1 MIIPCRL
8 PRSPRLLG
16 VMAFVAACRT
26 AAPPGADAPVPR
38 DRPMNAEALLAE
50 LNPRGGAAIVQ
61 AWSGTEPESVAVHYA
76 EDALLVVDAQTLY
89 RGRGEILEGFLR
101 PLVGN
106 ISGLMPTIDRVV
118 GGPEQMTLIGRFT
131 TRVNVPGGEPIEASG
146 VFGNTWALQP
156 DGSWKIV
163 AAINDRPT
171 PLVSSATAHRD
182 TTPRDAVRIVR
193 FTVKPDQRTAFE
205 RFFREDLLMAAARRQ
220 GVPAEAL
227 DLSGFRLLVPSA
239 PTGQGYF
246 TYYIISYGGT
256 GALGTGEVMRDMVRE
271 AFPGE
276 EGVRRVQRWMA
287 TMVLEEPYRPVGE
300 TFTEADLLN
309 RTPQRD

>member
-1 MIIPCRL
+1 MIIRPARL
-8 PRSPRLLG
+8 PGFVRLTG
-16 VMAFVAACRT
+16 VMVLITACRT
-26 AAPPGADAPVPR
+26 AAPPPAEAPEPSE
-38 DRPMNAEALLAE
+38 MNAEALLTE
-50 LNPRGGAAIVQ
+50 LNPRGGAAIVR

-76 EDALLVVDAQTLY
+76 EDAVLVVDAETAY
-89 RGRGEILEGFLR
+89 RGRSEILEGFLR

-106 ISGLMPTIDRVV
+106 ISGLTPVIETVI

-131 TRVNVPGGEPIEASG
+131 TRVNSPRGEPIEAGG
-146 VFGNTWALQP
+146 VFGNTWVRQP

-171 PLVSSATAHRD
+171 PLVRAVTAPRD
-182 TTPRDAVRIVR
+182 TAERAAVRIVR
-193 FTVKPDQRTAFE
+193 FTVKPDERSAFE
-205 RFFREDLLMAAARRQ
+205 RFFREDLLTAAARRR
-220 GVPAEAL
+220 GIPAEDL

-239 PTGQGYF
+239 PTAQGYF
-246 TYYIISYGGT
+246 TYYIIADGGT
-256 GALGTGEVMRDMVRE
+256 GGLGTGEVMRDMVRA

-276 EGVRRVQRWMA
+276 DGVRRVQRWMA

-309 RTPQRD
+309 RTPRRD